1 MEIACDSQQ
10 NEWSYLMNDTMNKYM
25 LYEWLKYEI
34 NKFQFVRFFVHAFQ
48 FQPQKKVDY
57 WCGSKCARKLHFS
70 FKFIYGLWNYR
81 KEQKKRVE
89 HTEWR
94 MAFRKKN
101 SSTKRAHLFIFQ
113 EQFIEFIK
121 THLLY
126 VLPINAMTHTGK
138 ENQLF
143 EIKRKR
149 GKNNRLKWILQKVCN
164 ERKRQTKLH
173 RLISFELFMFFYGIG
188 VLRKNR
194 IICSTNVIE
203 FFLSLR

>member
-1 MEIACDSQQ
+1 MLSNFSRRKKLIIGAVQSVPANYIFHSNLFTDFEIIAK
-10 NEWSYLMNDTMNKYM
+10 N
-25 LYEWLKYEI
+25 
-34 NKFQFVRFFVHAFQ
+34 R
-48 FQPQKKVDY
+48 
-57 WCGSKCARKLHFS
+57 
-70 FKFIYGLWNYR
+70 
-81 KEQKKRVE
+81 KKRVE

-121 THLLY
+121 THLLD